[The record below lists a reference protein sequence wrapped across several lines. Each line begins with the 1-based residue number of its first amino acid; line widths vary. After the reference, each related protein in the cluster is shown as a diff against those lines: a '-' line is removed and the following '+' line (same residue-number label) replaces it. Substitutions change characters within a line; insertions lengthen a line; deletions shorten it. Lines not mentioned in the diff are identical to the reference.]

1 VPPCD
6 KSDSKTNGRSTEP
19 PRRSRRATALMVAA
33 TTAVLLSASV
43 LWYRTHSGAIA
54 DDTVAQPSRT
64 SPLTLDPAAFA
75 GQAREAYQIA
85 RSDPVFLAQL
95 HCYCGCDK
103 VLGHRNLLD
112 CFRSRHAASC
122 GTCIGETL
130 DGYQM
135 RVQGSPVE
143 QIRDALRAR
152 YEHAE

>member
-1 VPPCD
+1 MPPRD
-6 KSDSKTNGRSTEP
+6 KSDLKTNGRRPSLHVAG
-19 PRRSRRATALMVAA
+19 RRAAALMVAA

-54 DDTVAQPSRT
+54 DDAVAQPSRT
-64 SPLTLDPAAFA
+64 SLLTLDPAGFA
-75 GQAREAYQIA
+75 GQARQAYQIA
-85 RSDPVFLAQL
+85 RKDPVFLAQL

-152 YEHAE
+152 YEHTE

>member
-1 VPPCD
+1 VPPRD
-6 KSDSKTNGRSTEP
+6 KSDSKTNGRATEP
-19 PRRSRRATALMVAA
+19 PRRSRRAAALMVAA
-33 TTAVLLSASV
+33 TTAILLSASV
-43 LWYRTHSGAIA
+43 LWYRTRSRAIA
-54 DDTVAQPSRT
+54 DDAVAQPSRT

-85 RSDPVFLAQL
+85 RNDPIFLAQL

-112 CFRSRHAASC
+112 CFRSRHAESC
-122 GTCIGETL
+122 GTCIGETF

-135 RVQGSPVE
+135 RAQGSPVE

-152 YEHAE
+152 YEHTE

>member
-1 VPPCD
+1 
-6 KSDSKTNGRSTEP
+6 
-19 PRRSRRATALMVAA
+19 MVAA
-33 TTAVLLSASV
+33 TTVILLSASV
-43 LWYRTHSGAIA
+43 LWYRTHSRAIA
-54 DDTVAQPSRT
+54 DDAVAQPGRT
-64 SPLTLDPAAFA
+64 SPLTLDPAAFS

-85 RSDPVFLAQL
+85 RNDPHFLAQL

-122 GTCIGETL
+122 GTCIGETF

-135 RVQGSPVE
+135 RAKGSPVE

-152 YEHAE
+152 YEHTE